1 MARSNLCKMLFFFCN
16 SLRVFARYLFCSFS
30 GVCFEVFF
38 TELQYLWPT
47 CLLAS
52 LVPQVDGQV
61 FVCSS
66 LCLIDFADK
75 MVFCCRVFIWF

>member
-1 MARSNLCKMLFFFCN
+1 MARSNLCKMLFFLCN

-30 GVCFEVFF
+30 GFYFEVFF

-66 LCLIDFADK
+66 LCLIDFTDK